1 MDGAEGDFF
10 GTVAAAADGVP
21 SASGSGGAEE
31 VAEEIER
38 LKAELGSLTSEAV
51 RLRNEGLQLRSA
63 LRRARPA
70 AAIVSALHAA
80 SLLGRGAGAGDGGA
94 GGEAAGSPTTGSSRS
109 EREAR
114 RPSLEEEASAL
125 MAKLRELYSPKAAS
139 TASGLP
145 DSGHAVMAES
155 SQRLTVRQ
163 VRLAR
168 ECAELRHWL
177 AELES
182 SCAKPQAVEARVLA
196 AVGGADADSRVAGV
210 VAASPFLDIRTSRH
224 EMRRLQQLE
233 LMTERLHEEVRRTPR
248 CGSTFSSPVPPGSV
262 ASERSAATGAS
273 AALSRKSVELERHL
287 DLFCKRFALRQ
298 GILGKGV
305 AVAS

>member
-1 MDGAEGDFF
+1 
-10 GTVAAAADGVP
+10 
-21 SASGSGGAEE
+21 
-31 VAEEIER
+31 
-38 LKAELGSLTSEAV
+38 V
-51 RLRNEGLQLRSA
+51 R
-63 LRRARPA
+63 
-70 AAIVSALHAA
+70 LHAA
-80 SLLGRGAGAGDGGA
+80 SLLGGGAGAGDAGA
-94 GGEAAGSPTTGSSRS
+94 GGEAAGSPTRGSSWS

-125 MAKLRELYSPKAAS
+125 MAKLRELYSPKAAA

-145 DSGHAVMAES
+145 DSGPAVMAES
-155 SQRLTVRQ
+155 SQRLTVRH

-168 ECAELRHWL
+168 ECAELRRWL
-177 AELES
+177 AELEP
-182 SCAKPQAVEARVLA
+182 SCAKPQAAEARVLA
-196 AVGGADADSRVAGV
+196 AVGGADADSRVAGL

-262 ASERSAATGAS
+262 ASGRSAATGAS
-273 AALSRKSVELERHL
+273 AALSQKSVELERHL

-305 AVAS
+305 SVAS